1 MAQAQEVHTV
11 PRPAPEAQEVYNRW
25 IEFLDEEFTRHH
37 SAERRA
43 EIVRDQLFQ
52 LYLGRPHGTKLNLAL
67 TSELPGNVL
76 TLSLDPENATLEAG
90 HYTGVDQ
97 EKFAALKPLLWF
109 WQMYDRSPVGLNH
122 WLGLRFRRML
132 GRHIFARMGEGVK
145 FHHGVEL
152 TYGYNLSIGDG
163 VIVRQGAMLDDS
175 GGIVIGNHAVIGSYA
190 RIYSH
195 DHRPEN
201 FNQLR
206 LLPTVIGEHVR
217 IGSHA
222 IVLGGTHI
230 APGEIVG
237 SFPGGR

>member
-1 MAQAQEVHTV
+1 M
-11 PRPAPEAQEVYNRW
+11 EVYNRW

-90 HYTGVDQ
+90 HYAGVDS
-97 EKFAALKPLLWF
+97 EKFAARKPLLWF
-109 WQMYDRSPVGLNH
+109 WQMFDRSPVGLNH

-145 FHHGVEL
+145 FYHGIEL

-163 VIVRQGAMLDDS
+163 VLVHQGALLDDS
-175 GGIVIGNHAVIGSYA
+175 GGIEIGDRAVIGSYA

-195 DHRPEN
+195 RHDLLDYHVLRPVA
-201 FNQLR
+201 
-206 LLPTVIGEHVR
+206 TTIGERAR

-222 IVLGGTHI
+222 IVLGGTHV
-230 APGEIVG
+230 ALGEMIG
-237 SFPGGR
+237 SIPASG